1 VKVTTEELPER
12 QVKLQ
17 IEVDDERHN
26 QAIETAYKKLAPQVQ
41 IPGFRPGKAP
51 RPLIEK
57 QLGRHRL
64 LDEAMDIV
72 VPVAYREALE
82 ENSITPVAQ
91 PTVEL
96 VSHEPLVFTATVP
109 LEPLVDLGDYM
120 SLRVPREPVKV
131 EDKQVDDAVE
141 DLRKRHGTIE
151 PVTRKAKKGDIIS
164 GSINAKAGDLSVF
177 AADDIEF
184 RVTDE
189 ALQSLPGFID
199 VVAGLRKGD
208 EVTQSVEAPADHSDE
223 NIAGKTM
230 TYVVKVNEVK
240 EEKLA
245 RLDDDFAREAG
256 DYETLLALRA
266 KIREDIEKAEN
277 DANLR
282 AYETAA
288 VDALAGL
295 AKIEYPAVMV
305 EHEIDHILQD
315 QANLDP
321 RDPRAQL
328 LYLQRMSKSEEEVR
342 ESVREEAT
350 TRLKRSLVLSE
361 FAEAENITVEDADVD
376 AELESMATS
385 AGEQGEFVRQ
395 LFGGQEA
402 KETLAR
408 NLHTRRTLERLV
420 DIAGQAAQKAAPAK
434 KPAKPRRT
442 APRKEEA

>member
-1 VKVTTEELPER
+1 
-12 QVKLQ
+12 
-17 IEVDDERHN
+17 VDDERHN
-26 QAIETAYKKLAPQVQ
+26 QAIEKAYKKLAPQVQ

-82 ENSITPVAQ
+82 ENEITPVAQ

-109 LEPLVDLGDYM
+109 LEPVVDLGDYK
-120 SLRVPREPVKV
+120 SLSVPREPVKV
-131 EDKQVDDAVE
+131 EDKQVDEALE
-141 DLRKRHGTIE
+141 ELRKRHGTIE
-151 PVTRKAKKGDIIS
+151 PVGRKAKKGDIIS
-164 GSINAKAGDLSVF
+164 GSVNAKAGDLSIFV
-177 AADDIEF
+177 ADDIEF
-184 RVTDE
+184 RVLDE

-199 VVAGLRKGD
+199 VVVGLKKGD
-208 EVTQSVEAPADHSDE
+208 EVTKSIDAPADHSDE

-245 RLDDDFAREAG
+245 KLDDDFAKEAG

-277 DANLR
+277 EANLR
-282 AYETAA
+282 AYETTV
-288 VDALAGL
+288 VDALAEQ

-328 LYLQRMSKSEEEVR
+328 LYLQRMNKSEEEVR
-342 ESVREEAT
+342 DSVREEAT

-361 FAEAENITVEDADVD
+361 FAEAENINVEDADVD

-385 AGEQGEFVRQ
+385 AGEQGDFVRQ
-395 LFGGQEA
+395 LFGGEEA
-402 KETLAR
+402 RETLAR
-408 NLHTRRTLERLV
+408 NLHTRKTLERLV
-420 DIAGQAAQKAAPAK
+420 EIAGQEGKKAAPAK